1 MGEPTADCIFC
12 DIAAGI
18 AEASVV
24 RESERTLAF
33 MDLHPV
39 TRGHLLVV
47 PRAHMPYLADID
59 PETSMELF
67 EEARQAAAMVY
78 ASDLKP
84 EGVNL
89 FLADG
94 EVAGQEVF
102 HAHVHVIPRYTGDG
116 FGLKLPPGYP
126 TTAERSALDELAR
139 VIRGG

>member
-1 MGEPTADCIFC
+1 MPCIFC
-12 DIAAGI
+12 EIAAGN

-24 RESERTLAF
+24 RETAHTIAF
-33 MDLHPV
+33 MDLQPV
-39 TRGHLLVV
+39 TPGHLLVV
-47 PRAHMPYLADID
+47 PKAHMPRLADID

-67 EEARQAAAMVY
+67 EEARQIAGMVY
-78 ASDLKP
+78 ASELSP

-116 FGLKLPPGYP
+116 FGIKHPPGYP
-126 TTAERSALDELAR
+126 RRAERAELDEVAAL
-139 VIRGG
+139 IRG